1 MSIDQYYWYIQYSAS
16 YHGGALL
23 QNVHSCDEHVLMWTL
38 EQVSQQ
44 GDPPSVTDSLLVL
57 GALAAAS
64 QCQQCTASHLHIPSF
79 LCGQVGQVRDFLQY
93 LDLRT
98 ETRGSFEQWTLER
111 WVVGRHCEWIKCYYH
126 GNFNS
131 SHKGQRIQMG
141 DFQELCGCCVY
152 VSSVMEYCCH

>member
-1 MSIDQYYWYIQYSAS
+1 MSVDQYYWCIQYNAS
-16 YHGGALL
+16 YHGCTLL

-44 GDPPSVTDSLLVL
+44 GDPASITDSLLVL

-93 LDLRT
+93 LNLRT
-98 ETRGSFEQWTLER
+98 ETQGSLSSELWSNELWAVTVSELNVITAGMLIHHVKASGYEWGTFR
-111 WVVGRHCEWIKCYYH
+111 NYVDVV
-126 GNFNS
+126 S
-131 SHKGQRIQMG
+131 MSP
-141 DFQELCGCCVY
+141 V
-152 VSSVMEYCCH
+152 